1 MLYTFQGL
9 RLMICIWIAVPF
21 VCLVSVL
28 IKLFQCKAEP
38 QAPVVSVTRGQT
50 ITFSIRVKNRGL
62 LPVAGVRAD
71 MRWHFRGAKDVRQRR
86 WLRGISGR
94 SGRKIEFE
102 FQTAHCGRVE
112 ATVAKARM
120 YDCLG
125 LFSVPLRRRGSVSI
139 PVMPA
144 YVPMGENEMERI
156 VGLLNARSSR
166 GDGDLIV
173 REYQPGDSVR
183 SIHWKLMAKSENLQ
197 VRDHEADKA
206 VKLYLNM
213 TEEVLADADK
223 CDAFLE
229 RACTVMTFFSEISEE
244 GFQVFWRSEGLL
256 QDRKITT
263 AEELHA
269 CLAELIDVGC
279 VGVGEDEDAMLKQGF
294 HLEADGRLYIG
305 ELCVDED

>member
-9 RLMICIWIAVPF
+9 RLMIGIWIAVPP

-28 IKLFQCKAEP
+28 IKLFQCKAGP
-38 QAPVVSVTRGQT
+38 QAPAVSVTRGQT
-50 ITFSIRVKNRGL
+50 ITFSIRIKNRGL

-125 LFSVPLRRRGSVSI
+125 LFSVPLHRSGSVSI
-139 PVMPA
+139 PVMPV

-173 REYQPGDSVR
+173 REYQPGDSVH
-183 SIHWKLMAKSENLQ
+183 SIHWKLMAKSENFQ
-197 VRDHEADKA
+197 VKDHEADKA
-206 VKLYLNM
+206 VRLYLNM

-223 CDAFLE
+223 RDAFLE

-244 GFQVFWRSEGLL
+244 GFLVFWRSEGLL
-256 QDRKITT
+256 QSRKITT

-279 VGVGEDEDAMLKQGF
+279 VGVGTDEDALCKQGF

-305 ELCVDED
+305 ELCIDED

>member
-9 RLMICIWIAVPF
+9 RLMIGIWIAVPP

-38 QAPVVSVTRGQT
+38 QAPAVSVTRGQT
-50 ITFSIRVKNRGL
+50 ITFSIRIKNRGL

-125 LFSVPLRRRGSVSI
+125 LFSVPLRRSGSVSI
-139 PVMPA
+139 PVMPV
-144 YVPMGENEMERI
+144 YIPMGENEMERI

-173 REYQPGDSVR
+173 REYQPGDSVH
-183 SIHWKLMAKSENLQ
+183 SIHWKLMAKS
-197 VRDHEADKA
+197 AG
-206 VKLYLNM
+206 
-213 TEEVLADADK
+213 T
-223 CDAFLE
+223 
-229 RACTVMTFFSEISEE
+229 
-244 GFQVFWRSEGLL
+244 
-256 QDRKITT
+256 
-263 AEELHA
+263 
-269 CLAELIDVGC
+269 C
-279 VGVGEDEDAMLKQGF
+279 VGGGLSRRCRLDSGGGNAGGGGF
-294 HLEADGRLYIG
+294 PG
-305 ELCVDED
+305 